1 MLKTHRFNEY
11 GLGTT
16 FYFITKINQSTIN
29 QRAFMYMTG
38 SRMFQSRS
46 WEAEAWFAVCLVNH
60 RRLDQSQENHFLSI
74 QEHPHATSQEM
85 PGY

>member
-1 MLKTHRFNEY
+1 MWETHRFNY
-11 GLGTT
+11 LALN
-16 FYFITKINQSTIN
+16 FFLVYHKINQSTL
-29 QRAFMYMTG
+29 RAFIYITG

-46 WEAEAWFAVCLVNH
+46 WEAEAWFTVCLVNH

-74 QEHPHATSQEM
+74 QELPHATSQEM